1 MGGARVIASLR
12 GTVLSKDLESLV
24 LEAGGVGH
32 EIHVTSATAA
42 KLPAPG
48 GEALLFIVA
57 SFAMYGGGETL
68 YGFLSSAEK
77 AMFCAFRDEIPG
89 TGAKKALE
97 FLDKASKSLPDFR
110 RAVMDRDEKLLCG
123 VFGFTKKTAAK
134 IVDALKGKI
143 DGVRVAGAPHLQ
155 TARDAMPA
163 TGCWSQALNALEAL
177 GYKSSDARAM
187 LQSLAELHGGKDV
200 PTEQLVRQALKRI

>member
-1 MGGARVIASLR
+1 MIASLR
-12 GTVLSKDLESLV
+12 GLILSKDLESVV
-24 LEAGGVGH
+24 LEVGGVGH
-32 EIHVTSATAA
+32 EIHVTSATAS
-42 KLPAPG
+42 KLPPPG

-57 SFAMYGGGETL
+57 SYAMYGGGESL
-68 YGFLSSAEK
+68 YGFLSASEK

-123 VFGFTKKTAAK
+123 VFGFTKKTATK

-143 DGVRVAGAPHLQ
+143 DEVRVPGQPHLQ
-155 TARDAMPA
+155 PA
-163 TGCWSQALNALEAL
+163 GASLPSAGSWSQALNALEAL
-177 GYKSSDARAM
+177 GYKFSDARTA
-187 LQSLAELHGGKDV
+187 LQALAEEHGGKDV
-200 PTEQLVRQALKRI
+200 PTEQLVRQALKRL

>member
-1 MGGARVIASLR
+1 VIASLR
-12 GTVLSKDLESLV
+12 GVILVKDLESVV
-24 LEAGGVGH
+24 LDVGGVGH
-32 EIHVTSATAA
+32 EIHVTSATAS

-48 GEALLFIVA
+48 GETLLFIVA

-68 YGFLSSAEK
+68 YGFLSQPEK

-123 VFGFTKKTAAK
+123 VFGFTKKTATK
-134 IVDALKGKI
+134 IVDSLKGKI
-143 DGVRVAGAPHLQ
+143 DEVRVAGSPHFQ
-155 TARDAMPA
+155 PA
-163 TGCWSQALNALEAL
+163 GETVPSTGSWGQALNALEAL
-177 GYKSSDARAM
+177 GYKFSDARTA
-187 LQSLAELHGGKDV
+187 LQALAEEHGGKDV
-200 PTEQLVRQALKRI
+200 PTEQLVRQALKRL

>member
-1 MGGARVIASLR
+1 MGRREVIASLR
-12 GTVLSKDLESLV
+12 GLVLSKDLESLV
-24 LEAGGVGH
+24 LEVGGVGH
-32 EIHVTSATAA
+32 EINVTSATAS

-48 GEALLFIVA
+48 GEALIFIVA

-68 YGFLSSAEK
+68 YGFLSQPEK

-110 RAVMDRDEKLLCG
+110 RAVIDRDEKLLCG
-123 VFGFTKKTAAK
+123 VFGFTKKTATK

-143 DGVRVAGAPHLQ
+143 DEVRVAGSPHFL
-155 TARDAMPA
+155 AAEAMPA
-163 TGCWSQALNALEAL
+163 TGSWGQALNALEAL
-177 GYKSSDARAM
+177 GYKFSDARTA
-187 LQSLAELHGGKDV
+187 LQALAAEHGGKDV
-200 PTEQLVRQALKRI
+200 PTEQLVRQALKRL